1 MTVNGLEK
9 ELLLEFIEKH
19 KVSEAHCV
27 KKWNECAEQIA
38 VELDEKHKEWL
49 INRKE
54 GWRVKLVTEQG
65 TLKELVMLLGKRTKH
80 VDIRLF
86 HPDRP
91 AFGDLLEVRQV
102 EII

>member
-19 KVSEAHCV
+19 QVSESHCV

-49 INRKE
+49 VNRKE
-54 GWRVKLVTEQG
+54 GWRKRLVTEQG
-65 TLKELVMLLGKRTKH
+65 VIKELVMLLGKTTKH
-80 VDIRLF
+80 VDIRTQTKDKF
-86 HPDRP
+86 V
-91 AFGDLLEVRQV
+91 GDLLEVRSV
-102 EII
+102 EVI

>member
-27 KKWNECAEQIA
+27 KKWNECAEQMA

-54 GWRVKLVTEQG
+54 GWRGKLVAEQG
-65 TLKELVMLLGKRTKH
+65 ILKELVMLFGKRTKH
-80 VDIRLF
+80 VDIRTQREDNFL
-86 HPDRP
+86 
-91 AFGDLLEVRQV
+91 GDLLEVRQV
-102 EII
+102 EIV